1 MIDRVER
8 GELPDVPHTVF
19 RGRDGEL
26 LYEHCLTRH
35 AFDAPYSI
43 LHHLATPHA
52 FAEPEGAPVPV
63 VRVPNFAR
71 DVHDLAGLAAMHPHL
86 FGSAGL
92 AQSS

>member
-1 MIDRVER
+1 MSFEDPLEEAF
-8 GELPDVPHTVF
+8 GESLRLEMFRTGLPK
-19 RGRDGEL
+19 G
-26 LYEHCLTRH
+26 
-35 AFDAPYSI
+35 
-43 LHHLATPHA
+43 
-52 FAEPEGAPVPV
+52 VPV